1 MTQYLDKYVL
11 YRRTLFAIFWVWATF
26 GFLQDEF
33 FPFLAGFR
41 SVIYFLLD
49 IILVLLGCFC
59 FQRNNSKWII
69 FFITYIVIDTI
80 FINGLS
86 IINCVNGLRSF
97 IPFIII
103 PSILYYFLKGRN
115 AEDFI
120 NKMDKHLYIL
130 LLLQA
135 PCLIFQFLKYGAN
148 DHGGGTFGNWGSGLA
163 TMTIYLVSF
172 YLISKR
178 WNRNNY
184 FKSLLENKQY
194 ILLLIPSFLN
204 ETKVGFI
211 LFGLY
216 FLLLIK
222 FDRQVLF
229 KLLLAIPLL
238 SIGFF
243 ILYKVYMT
251 STESSMEITS
261 IGFYQEYLYQED
273 TEDLMMMAEMLADGD
288 FEDDEW
294 SIDLARFTKISLMS
308 TAIEYSGGNI
318 LTGLG
323 VSHFKGGT
331 TLAQTEVAKNLPWAF
346 TGTIPYL
353 YFVVMQLGLLG
364 LAILVAILVS
374 LFKNFREV
382 KVRDCYIQFYAI
394 VAFCVICCYND
405 ILAVPVFGI
414 IFFYIIISSSNKLT
428 KEIADKC

>member
-1 MTQYLDKYVL
+1 MAQYLDKYVL
-11 YRRTLFAIFWVWATF
+11 YRRALFTIFWVWATF

-49 IILVLLGCFC
+49 LILVLLGCAC
-59 FQRNNSKWII
+59 FRRENPKWLILLVL
-69 FFITYIVIDTI
+69 YVVIDTI
-80 FINGLS
+80 VINGLP
-86 IINCVNGLRSF
+86 IVNCINGLRSF
-97 IPFIII
+97 IPFIVI
-103 PSILYYFLKGRN
+103 PPILYYFLKGRN

-130 LLLQA
+130 LILQA

-163 TMTIYLVSF
+163 TMSIYLVSF

-178 WNRNNY
+178 WDRNNY
-184 FKSLLENKQY
+184 FKSLLENKVY
-194 ILLLIPSFLN
+194 ILLLFPSFLN

-222 FDRQVLF
+222 FDKQVFF
-229 KLLLAIPLL
+229 KLLFAIPFLC
-238 SIGFF
+238 IGFLV
-243 ILYKVYMT
+243 LYKIYMS
-251 STESSMEITS
+251 STNSSMDITS
-261 IGFYQEYLYQED
+261 VEFYQEYLYQED

-294 SIDLARFTKISLMS
+294 SIDLARFTKISLMP

-318 LTGLG
+318 FTGLG

-331 TLAQTEVAKNLPWAF
+331 TLSQTEVAQNLPWAF
-346 TGTIPYL
+346 SGTIPYL
-353 YFVVMQLGLLG
+353 YFVIMQLGLLG
-364 LAILVAILVS
+364 FAILLTIFSS
-374 LFKNFREV
+374 LFKTFREV
-382 KVRDCYIQFYAI
+382 KNKDYYILFYTV
-394 VAFCVICCYND
+394 VAFCIICCYND
-405 ILAVPVFGI
+405 ILAVPVFGV
-414 IFFYIIISSSNKLT
+414 IFFYIIIVASNKLSKGFT
-428 KEIADKC
+428 E